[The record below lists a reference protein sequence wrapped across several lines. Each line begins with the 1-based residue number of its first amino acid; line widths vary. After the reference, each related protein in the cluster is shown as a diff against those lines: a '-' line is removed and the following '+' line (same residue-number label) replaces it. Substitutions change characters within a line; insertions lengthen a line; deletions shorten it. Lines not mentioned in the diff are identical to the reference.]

1 MTSQNTWNP
10 ERAEMIALPRLVKH
24 TTVTSYAPAR
34 VEMGE
39 EA

>member
-1 MTSQNTWNP
+1 MSSTN
-10 ERAEMIALPRLVKH
+10 AEHLGPGAMIVLLRLSKY
-24 TTVTSYAPAR
+24 TNMQSYAPAR

>member
-1 MTSQNTWNP
+1 MTAT
-10 ERAEMIALPRLVKH
+10 RAGHLEPGAMIALPRLSKY
-24 TTVTSYAPAR
+24 TTTQSYAPAR

>member
-1 MTSQNTWNP
+1 MTSANTQNP
-10 ERAEMIALPRLVKH
+10 EPRAMIALPRLAQRNH
-24 TTVTSYAPAR
+24 TMSCAPAR

>member
-1 MTSQNTWNP
+1 MTSANAWKP
-10 ERAEMIALPRLVKH
+10 EPGAMIALPTLAKY
-24 TTVTSYAPAR
+24 TDMQSYAPAR

>member
-1 MTSQNTWNP
+1 MSSTNA
-10 ERAEMIALPRLVKH
+10 EHLGLRAMIALPGLSKY
-24 TTVTSYAPAR
+24 TNMQSYAPAR

>member
-1 MTSQNTWNP
+1 MRSTS
-10 ERAEMIALPRLVKH
+10 AEHLEPGAMIALPRLSKY
-24 TTVTSYAPAR
+24 TTTQSYAPAR

>member
-1 MTSQNTWNP
+1 MSSTN
-10 ERAEMIALPRLVKH
+10 AEHLGPGAMIALPRLSKY
-24 TTVTSYAPAR
+24 TNMQSYAPAR

>member
-1 MTSQNTWNP
+1 MRSTN
-10 ERAEMIALPRLVKH
+10 AEHLEPWVMIALPRLPKY
-24 TTVTSYAPAR
+24 TTTQSYAPAR